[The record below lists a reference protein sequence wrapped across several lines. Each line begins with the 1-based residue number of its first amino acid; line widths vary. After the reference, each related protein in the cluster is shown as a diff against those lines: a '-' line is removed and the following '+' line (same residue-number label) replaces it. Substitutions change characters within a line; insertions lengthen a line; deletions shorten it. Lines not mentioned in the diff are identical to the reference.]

1 MHCFGAGCV
10 FCVVGDSISERM
22 LDMLQST
29 DISMVASVLS
39 AHHGALKLFLD
50 RCVVTLESD
59 TAAISNCDFINYHG
73 SEPCLSPHIYTNRN
87 TTVSKWVVISVS
99 LVGKNMQCLSKRD
112 TFYELNIYI
121 QFLYTSKAALWL
133 SIKSYRNNFT
143 ENLIQCASLLWTLLW
158 SVGVLVTQDQPS
170 PRSPLFPGKTV
181 TSWGWN
187 STCHIHSDTMDTQT
201 ALWGRVM
208 VPI

>member
-10 FCVVGDSISERM
+10 FCVVGESISERM

-39 AHHGALKLFLD
+39 AYHSALKLFLD

-121 QFLYTSKAALWL
+121 QFLYTSKAALWQYPLRATEILLKTWFSVHLCCGL
-133 SIKSYRNNFT
+133 SCG
-143 ENLIQCASLLWTLLW
+143 L
-158 SVGVLVTQDQPS
+158 
-170 PRSPLFPGKTV
+170 
-181 TSWGWN
+181 
-187 STCHIHSDTMDTQT
+187 
-201 ALWGRVM
+201 
-208 VPI
+208 